1 MVSFF
6 TVHSTGIHS
15 TRLYLLSLIVTGRLY
30 LVCGEMKFP
39 HDDSIVRL
47 SFSEEGLVILNEL
60 IVVNS
65 GIMIP
70 TIPDNT
76 TQYTKHSISDHY
88 KN

>member
-6 TVHSTGIHS
+6 TVNATRIHS

-39 HDDSIVRL
+39 HDDSLVRP
-47 SFSEEGLVILNEL
+47 SFSEEGLVILKEF
-60 IVVNS
+60 IVLNS